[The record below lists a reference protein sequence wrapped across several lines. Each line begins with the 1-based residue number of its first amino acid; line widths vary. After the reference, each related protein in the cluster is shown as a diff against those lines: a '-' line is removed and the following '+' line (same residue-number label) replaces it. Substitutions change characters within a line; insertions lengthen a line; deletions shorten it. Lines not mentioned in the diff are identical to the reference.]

1 MLGKAGLFSLEGGD
15 VGGDAVDMEV
25 NKGLLAFFA
34 EEEVAVG
41 VVVHEEV
48 FGENSGADGVA
59 EEVEGGFLVGVA
71 VGVVGAEAHAGEVG
85 LGGVVEGGGEGI
97 GTGGTG
103 SGVGA
108 PAAGGE
114 PAVTVA
120 GGVAVDGDEE
130 DVVFAK
136 LAAPL
141 VHAAAALG
149 QGDVRFLRHQE
160 RGVQAPGLKGV
171 HDAPGDDAVFAVF
184 QETAVGAPLAL
195 GLEAVAVVDEDLH
208 S

>member
-1 MLGKAGLFSLEGGD
+1 
-15 VGGDAVDMEV
+15 MEV

-34 EEEVAVG
+34 EEKGAVG
-41 VVVHEEV
+41 GVVHEEV
-48 FGENSGADGVA
+48 FGEDGRAGGVA
-59 EEVEGGFLVGVA
+59 EEVEVFLEVGVG
-71 VGVVGAEAHAGEVG
+71 VGVVGAEAVAGEVG
-85 LGGVVEGGGEGI
+85 LGGGVEGGGEGI
-97 GTGGTG
+97 GPGVATG
-103 SGVGA
+103 GVGA

-114 PAVTVA
+114 PAVASA

-130 DVVFAK
+130 DVVFPQ

-160 RGVQAPGLKGV
+160 RGVQAPGREGV
-171 HDAPGDDAVFAVF
+171 HDAPGDDAVFEIF
-184 QETAVGAPLAL
+184 QQAAVGRTLAPRL
-195 GLEAVAVVDEDLH
+195 GPVAIVDEDLH